1 MVERAKSY
9 ESDTVPGDYATMA
22 TPCPKCGGTVQ
33 ENYRRYACLQCDFSL
48 PKHPGSRSFE
58 YPEVEQLLKERSIGP
73 LTGFR
78 SKMGRPFAAALK
90 ISPEFKL
97 EFDFGNGTGEDDGT
111 EVDFSGLTP
120 LGPCPKCGSPVYEQA
135 MAYVCEK
142 SVGSARSC
150 DFRSGRV
157 ILQQTIEAEQMR
169 KLLAN
174 GRTDLLRGFV
184 SNRTR
189 RKFAAF
195 LIRKPDGSTGFEFEP
210 RPARGAAGDAGA
222 APAPGEAPAAKAAK
236 APARTSAK
244 AASKVAV
251 KAAPAAKATTPK
263 GRAPSAAA
271 APEDE
276 APWAED
282 AASAR
287 TAKAAKA
294 GKAAPAAKAAKGA
307 KGGAATT
314 PAKSTPAAALRPTS
328 AGQRSAK
335 PAASAAPAA
344 AKRAKAA
351 KTVGKTVAA
360 TSRAKR
366 AA

>member
-58 YPEVEQLLKERSIGP
+58 YPEVEQLLKERAIGP

-97 EFDFGNGTGEDDGT
+97 EFDFGNGSGDDDGT

-120 LGPCPKCGSPVYEQA
+120 LGPCPKCGAPVYEQA

-157 ILQQTIEAEQMR
+157 ILQQTIETEQMR
-169 KLLAN
+169 KLLAT

-222 APAPGEAPAAKAAK
+222 APAAGDPAAAKAAK
-236 APARTSAK
+236 TPARTSAK
-244 AASKVAV
+244 AASKAAV
-251 KAAPAAKATTPK
+251 KAAPASKAASPKAKPASDD
-263 GRAPSAAA
+263 APA
-271 APEDE
+271 EDD

-282 AASAR
+282 AVAAKS
-287 TAKAAKA
+287 AKAAKA
-294 GKAAPAAKAAKGA
+294 SKAAPVAKAAKAAKSGT
-307 KGGAATT
+307 AATAARS
-314 PAKSTPAAALRPTS
+314 AKAAVQRPTS
-328 AGQRSAK
+328 ASPRTAK
-335 PAASAAPAA
+335 APASAAPVA
-344 AKRAKAA
+344 AKRVKAA
-351 KTVGKTVAA
+351 KATGKAVAA
-360 TSRAKR
+360 TTRTKR